1 MVIFYLLI
9 VKICKDKIRLVITL
23 VSNFYICRMTNFM
36 SWKVCEKVIFFLSNF
51 HWQEVVFSWFFST
64 SYVGTFTC
72 LVSNIPSVIQIKFVL
87 GSLFSCTYFCVSG
100 TSFYLGFLFQSH
112 ILRLIKMSSQASE
125 LLLMTSFE
133 NGLTTWILA
142 ILVVSNTT
150 N

>member
-9 VKICKDKIRLVITL
+9 VKICKNKSRLVKMLTY
-23 VSNFYICRMTNFM
+23 NFYVLWTTIFI

-64 SYVGTFTC
+64 SYVGTSTC
-72 LVSNIPSVIQIKFVL
+72 LVSNILAVLQIKFVL
-87 GSLFSCTYFCVSG
+87 GSLFPCTYFCVSG
-100 TSFYLGFLFQSH
+100 ISFYLGFLFQSH
-112 ILRLIKMSSQASE
+112 LLRLMKMSSQASE

-133 NGLTTWILA
+133 NGLITWILA
-142 ILVVSNTT
+142 FLVVSNTT